1 MSAAAAR
8 SRSTDRRY
16 YGVAEAIVI
25 DVNDPDKEGRVKLKF
40 PWFDE
45 HMISEW
51 CRVSQFYAG
60 NGYGAFFIPEV
71 GDEVVVAFVHG
82 DMRLPIVLGGMYNGV
97 DKPPTF
103 RTDTKDEKLLRT
115 KAGHQIMLID
125 TQGDETIR
133 IIAKGDKNSIEIST
147 KDNGITV
154 KSATGKIVVQ
164 GKDIEIKAQASMTLE
179 AGADMKLKAQ
189 TINLN

>member
-1 MSAAAAR
+1 MIAAAR

-16 YGVAEAIVI
+16 YGVAEALVA

-45 HMISEW
+45 NMVSEW
-51 CRVSQFYAG
+51 CRVCQFYAG
-60 NGYGAFFIPEV
+60 NGYGAFYVPEV

-82 DMRLPIVLGGMYNGV
+82 DMRLPIVLGGMYNGA
-97 DKPPTF
+97 DKPASH
-103 RTDTKDEKLLRT
+103 RDDAKDEKVLRT

-125 TQGDETIR
+125 TQGEETIR
-133 IIAKGDKNSIEIST
+133 IIAKGDKNSIEISA
-147 KDNGITV
+147 KDNAITV
-154 KSATGKIVVQ
+154 KSASGKLILE
-164 GKDIEIKAQASMTLE
+164 GKDIEIKAQASMTLQ
-179 AGADMKLKAQ
+179 AGADMKLKGQ

>member
-1 MSAAAAR
+1 MTAVSR

-16 YGVAEAIVI
+16 YGVAEALVV
-25 DVNDPDKEGRVKLKF
+25 DVNDPDKEGRIKLRF

-51 CRVSQFYAG
+51 CRVCQFYAG
-60 NGYGAFFIPEV
+60 NGYGAFYVPEV

-82 DMRLPIVLGGMYNGV
+82 DMRLPIVLGGMYNGA
-97 DKPPTF
+97 DKPVTH
-103 RTDTKDEKLLRT
+103 RADAKDEKVLRT

-125 TQGDETIR
+125 TQGEETIR

-147 KDNGITV
+147 KENAITV

-164 GKDIEIKAQASMTLE
+164 GKEIEIKAQASMTLE
-179 AGADMKLKAQ
+179 AGGDMKLKGQ
-189 TINLN
+189 TIHLN